1 MKEVLYKYKFLIFY
15 ANTVWKMA
23 KNTLCVLMF
32 IIQAFTILS
41 EPSEA
46 VNFDEE
52 EEIFEIKNIYPF
64 KCYTPEEEATTQGAP
79 VTTPTTTEHV
89 EEETTTVN
97 YDDDLY
103 YWMPV

>member
-1 MKEVLYKYKFLIFY
+1 
-15 ANTVWKMA
+15 MA
-23 KNTLCVLMF
+23 QNILCVLLF
-32 IIQAFTILS
+32 IIQTFTILS

-46 VNFDEE
+46 VVKFDDEE
-52 EEIFEIKNIYPF
+52 EIYGVKNIYPF

-79 VTTPTTTEHV
+79 VTTTTTTEHV
-89 EEETTTVN
+89 EEETKTVN